1 MLECRGEVQAAVHN
15 LFCAH
20 LLRSVNRP
28 VIARGP
34 ICMSVS
40 QVDQNVQI
48 RNWTRMCKSE
58 IGPECANPQLDQ
70 NVQIHNIAFINI
82 GHSLPRLEV
91 THCSMLK
98 ISWEWP
104 SQCGGP
110 VICWVYKS
118 SNNNDLK
125 WSKVVSIK
133 QGQNNMFFFLLWP
146 YRLKVKTEL
155 HFWLGIE
162 CVECVFSMCTFM

>member
-48 RNWTRMCKSE
+48 RNWTRMCKSTISLLSTSVTLYLDLRSHLLYVE
-58 IGPECANPQLDQ
+58 NQLSVAEPVWCACDILGVQKFKQQWFKMIQSSFNKTRSKQHVLLFALTLSTESKGRTSFLIGNWMCWMCIFHVYFHVKSRSTSKQL
-70 NVQIHNIAFINI
+70 F
-82 GHSLPRLEV
+82 
-91 THCSMLK
+91 LK
-98 ISWEWP
+98 
-104 SQCGGP
+104 
-110 VICWVYKS
+110 
-118 SNNNDLK
+118 
-125 WSKVVSIK
+125 
-133 QGQNNMFFFLLWP
+133 
-146 YRLKVKTEL
+146 
-155 HFWLGIE
+155 
-162 CVECVFSMCTFM
+162 

>member
-48 RNWTRMCKSE
+48 HNWTRICKST
-58 IGPECANPQLDQ
+58 IGPECANPQYRFYQHRSL
-70 NVQIHNIAFINI
+70 FTSTW
-82 GHSLPRLEV
+82 GH
-91 THCSMLK
+91 TCSMLK

-110 VICWVYKS
+110 VIYWVYKS

-146 YRLKVKTEL
+146 YRLKAKAEL